1 VNRVRAGS
9 QLRLIVLLGNSGSGK
24 SAVAAAI
31 RARYGRGIALVGQDN
46 LRRVVL
52 REKDV
57 PGGASIGLI
66 GLTARYA
73 LGHGFHVV
81 VDGILSADHY
91 ADMLEALRHDHQGRS
106 WFYYLDV
113 PFEETMVRHATRP
126 QAAEFGLAEM
136 QSWYRE
142 RDLLP
147 GAIEQVIGAASTLD
161 ETVQRI
167 MHDTGLATQT
177 ASAPGHQPDDPGGLI
192 GYAERRAREPAT

>member
-1 VNRVRAGS
+1 VNPVRAGS
-9 QLRLIVLLGNSGSGK
+9 QSRLIVLRGNSGSGK

-52 REKDV
+52 REKDI
-57 PGGASIGLI
+57 PGGANIGLI

-73 LGHGFHVV
+73 LDHGFHVV
-81 VDGILSADHY
+81 VDGILCAHHY
-91 ADMLEALRHDHQGRS
+91 ADMLEALHHDHQGRS

-113 PFEETMVRHATRP
+113 PFEETMARHATRP

-136 QSWYRE
+136 QSWYRD

-147 GAIEQVIGAASTLD
+147 GAIEQIIGAASTLND
-161 ETVQRI
+161 TVQRI
-167 MHDTGLATQT
+167 MSDTGLVTCP
-177 ASAPGHQPDDPGGLI
+177 S
-192 GYAERRAREPAT
+192 YAERRAREPAT